1 MLFIFWNN
9 LNDKFDLLS
18 PLNIVFSSFHCHF
31 ILLWEWLCVRVYECL
46 SVNCMLSQEDRKKR
60 GKKKLLGYSS
70 LTFLKHLFCAANAL
84 DCWLHTK
91 LVYRVGICGKVL
103 RNVSHL
109 HHFCNCF
116 FLFHFVVTHIV
127 YSNKYFKIVWSF
139 HRHVALLL
147 FVKIALWHW
156 RLLL

>member
-1 MLFIFWNN
+1 MEDMPDLASEFEEEEDTYDEDDEF
-9 LNDKFDLLS
+9 DKIKVQFGG
-18 PLNIVFSSFHCHF
+18 
-31 ILLWEWLCVRVYECL
+31 LC
-46 SVNCMLSQEDRKKR
+46 
-60 GKKKLLGYSS
+60 
-70 LTFLKHLFCAANAL
+70 
-84 DCWLHTK
+84 TK

-147 FVKIALWHW
+147 FVKIAL
-156 RLLL
+156 